1 MHRLCPRLRRGEH
14 NDTIN
19 RNRLQGRHSTN
30 RRRSRGFGSGTSMDG
45 GALFVPNAK
54 SDHNAEGKRSERK
67 TRGKRA

>member
-1 MHRLCPRLRRGEH
+1 
-14 NDTIN
+14 
-19 RNRLQGRHSTN
+19 
-30 RRRSRGFGSGTSMDG
+30 MDG